1 LGKTHLVDL
10 PLIIQHFHFIP
21 GLKPQ
26 NSADLRLKISGKSY
40 LILFNMLRENKKA
53 VFCHECI
60 VYNPAEGIIP
70 METKTT
76 VPQIKQPKIYHFL
89 DLIMALFVT
98 VLITSNIASSA
109 KIVDW
114 GFSIFGVRMAFDAG
128 TLLFPISYIFGDVL
142 TEVYGF
148 KNARRVIWTGF
159 GALALCAL
167 TLTLVRALPGE
178 ANWLSYAGNE
188 AFDAILGGMSS
199 FGIVAASLAAYLLG
213 SYSNSVIMA
222 AMKVLSG
229 GKLLWMRT
237 IASTI
242 VGEGVDTVVFVLI
255 ATLAGVF
262 PWEAFASLT
271 LTNYLFKVSV
281 EALFTPATYQIVN
294 FLKKEEDEDYFDIG
308 TRFTPV

>member
-1 LGKTHLVDL
+1 
-10 PLIIQHFHFIP
+10 
-21 GLKPQ
+21 
-26 NSADLRLKISGKSY
+26 
-40 LILFNMLRENKKA
+40 
-53 VFCHECI
+53 
-60 VYNPAEGIIP
+60 
-70 METKTT
+70 METKPTETT
-76 VPQIKQPKIYHFL
+76 AQPQKIYRFL

-114 GFSIFGVRMAFDAG
+114 GFSILGVRMAFDAG

-148 KNARRVIWTGF
+148 KNTRRVIWTGF

-167 TLTLVRALPGE
+167 TLGLVRVLPGE
-178 ANWLSYAGNE
+178 LNWQSYAGNE

-222 AMKVLSG
+222 AMKVLSR
-229 GKLLWMRT
+229 GKQLWMRT

-255 ATLAGVF
+255 AILAGVF
-262 PWEAFASLT
+262 PWGAFASLT

-281 EALFTPATYQIVN
+281 EALFTPITYQVVN
-294 FLKKEEDEDYFDIG
+294 FLKKAEDEDFFD
-308 TRFTPV
+308 TSTHFTPV